1 MVSMLLIIDA
11 YNLLKFIV
19 KSPHVSKAQ
28 HTKFINNLAAYA
40 LLKKLDMLIIFDG
53 GDTYKSEKLS
63 YKGLSIIYAGQKTSA
78 DDYIKSYVEDKKT
91 KTDLLIVSSDKNLCD
106 TVVSLGASTIEVAF
120 FSRLL
125 QEIVAPVSL
134 KQKIVSTVI
143 KTKDYESTLE
153 LDGLMAASSVNPQK
167 TDEQE
172 VQVLRRGKKKT
183 VSKSEKNMYKILEK
197 L

>member
-1 MVSMLLIIDA
+1 M
-11 YNLLKFIV
+11 
-19 KSPHVSKAQ
+19 
-28 HTKFINNLAAYA
+28 
-40 LLKKLDMLIIFDG
+40 
-53 GDTYKSEKLS
+53 
-63 YKGLSIIYAGQKTSA
+63 
-78 DDYIKSYVEDKKT
+78 
-91 KTDLLIVSSDKNLCD
+91 
-106 TVVSLGASTIEVAF
+106 
-120 FSRLL
+120 

-153 LDGLMAASSVNPQK
+153 LDALMAASSVNPQK